1 MFKSIK
7 RKSVAQR
14 NSFYQELIDMSWMSN
29 NYKNT
34 NLNVKDYEQLFRAGV
49 DPNPYFDSDWYMS
62 TYQDVATSGLDP
74 LFHYVL
80 FGKVEDRKTNPLFDP
95 IIYLRKHPELRELQG
110 TLLAHFIQNGAGEHR
125 FVTEVD
131 NRSEFENAKSVSFQR
146 LYGLRTRLSTTKIGL
161 VIPVFNNW
169 MMTEMCI
176 RAIERTIDNDFV
188 QIFLLNDGST
198 DSTMKEIKRYPEVIT
213 INTPSKL
220 GYLSTCNFA
229 FSQLADF
236 EYLFLLRNATEPVD
250 GFIINALEVM
260 ETRSDCSIV
269 GSRLFFPSGRL
280 QTSGGIVSRF
290 GEVIQF
296 GELDETHA
304 ELYRITRKVDYAPL
318 VAGLIRSCDFIEVGG
333 FDKCYGVGGYEDVD
347 LAFKM
352 RSIGKDS
359 YVSSDSIVINHE
371 SEFKRVGG
379 SPFGSQVDPSNKAK
393 FREKWDNVL
402 AAGY

>member
-80 FGKVEDRKTNPLFDP
+80 FGKVEDRKPNPLFDP